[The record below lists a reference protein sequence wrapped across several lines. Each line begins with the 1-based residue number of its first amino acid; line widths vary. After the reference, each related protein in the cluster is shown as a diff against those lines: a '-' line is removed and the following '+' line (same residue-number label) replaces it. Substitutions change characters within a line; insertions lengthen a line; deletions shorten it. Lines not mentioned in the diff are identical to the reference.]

1 MLKRLGI
8 LGVLNVLGAN
18 AYASMINLPQ
28 ASEMAARVDSLY
40 DFLFWLSVVALT
52 GTTIA
57 LLLFVKKYHRSQKG
71 RETAYILGSH
81 TLEIT
86 WTVIPL
92 LIMLF
97 VFAWGYK
104 DYVFSRLDPPGAV
117 EVNVVGRQ
125 WLWNF
130 EYPNGRKTMNEF
142 YLPKG
147 KPVKLILTSEDVIHS
162 FFLPNM
168 RTKTDVVPGMY
179 VYLAFTPTL
188 VGDHPVYCSMYCG
201 TGHSDMLA
209 TLHVLEPADYET
221 WLQTG
226 KAPGIVPAAFH
237 GSEGDAKPLSQAE
250 KGAAVAASKGCIA
263 CHTADGTKKIGPS
276 WKGIY
281 GTEEALEGGGKA
293 KVDENYIRESIMTPT
308 AKIVKGFPPSMPP
321 FAGLLND
328 EEVNALI
335 AYIKSLK

>member
-1 MLKRLGI
+1 MHKHLGI
-8 LGVLNVLGAN
+8 LGVLILSGQA
-18 AYASMINLPQ
+18 AFASQIGLPQ
-28 ASEMAARVDSLY
+28 ASPMAAKVDGLY

-104 DYVFSRLDPPGAV
+104 DYVFSRLDPAGSV

-142 YLPKG
+142 YLPLG

-162 FFLPNM
+162 FYLPHM

-188 VGDHPVYCSMYCG
+188 LGEHPVYCSMFCG

-209 TLHVLEPADYET
+209 TLHVLEPADYDK
-221 WLQTG
+221 WLATG
-226 KAPGIVPAAFH
+226 KVSGVVKAAATEAD
-237 GSEGDAKPLSQAE
+237 GKPMSLAE
-250 KGAAVAASKGCIA
+250 KGAALYASKGCVA
-263 CHTADGTKKIGPS
+263 CHTTDGTKKIGPS
-276 WKGIY
+276 WKGIW
-281 GTEEALEGGGKA
+281 GTEEELEGGGKA
-293 KVDENYIRESIMTPT
+293 KVDENYIRESIMQPA
-308 AKIVKGFPPSMPP
+308 AKIVKGYPPSMPP